1 MGQDKKVR
9 DGKLT
14 FILVRDIG
22 QAYVARDVDPA
33 KIRAFLDREI
43 AG

>member
-22 QAYVARDVDPA
+22 QAFVARDVDPG
-33 KIRAFLDREI
+33 KVRAFLEQEI
-43 AG
+43 AT